1 MAGALE
7 PRGAP
12 KRKSRVILCHSGFAG
27 RLERFIFASPAGAL
41 ITLLLFCTQRER
53 VRRRPVVPVSG
64 CGSGLP
70 EGLHGSQPLVCSGC
84 KEALIQHPWTAK
96 KRFPRI

>member
-1 MAGALE
+1 MAGVPE

-12 KRKSRVILCHSGFAG
+12 KRKSRVILCHSGLAG
-27 RLERFIFASPAGAL
+27 RLEGFLFASPAGAL
-41 ITLLLFCTQRER
+41 ITLLLCCTQRKR

-70 EGLHGSQPLVCSGC
+70 EDLHGSQPLVPSWQPCM
-84 KEALIQHPWTAK
+84 
-96 KRFPRI
+96 